1 MNRFR
6 WLSTAVLAMLLSS
19 SALAS
24 KCSVGADVS
33 FAPNSVAVDAES
45 LEKLLEPIRRV
56 QKENT
61 VLAYVAAGHTDKS
74 EAIGEKAKL
83 LSLARAGVVAAHVV
97 RHYPALA
104 NVVHIAGYGSTQPV
118 SADAFKNRRV
128 EVELTCIV
136 PPPYF
141 DKDGKPIL

>member
-61 VLAYVAAGHTDKS
+61 VLAYVAAGYTDKS
-74 EAIGEKAKL
+74 EAIVTMRRSIVFIL
-83 LSLARAGVVAAHVV
+83 LASSC
-97 RHYPALA
+97 ALA
-104 NVVHIAGYGSTQPV
+104 QADEASKSELAGRLAKVLDFEGTGGPDDRGRARGLHQVFSVGSWREF
-118 SADAFKNRRV
+118 S
-128 EVELTCIV
+128 
-136 PPPYF
+136 
-141 DKDGKPIL
+141 